1 MEFAGRATW
10 TKHYRDGVEL
20 PEIARD
26 ENYDFN
32 FQVWSVTMHSK
43 LSLQLYSKA
52 ILPHTVMN

>member
-1 MEFAGRATW
+1 MSHRLSYFLLYLNTEFLGRATW

-32 FQVWSVTMHSK
+32 FQV
-43 LSLQLYSKA
+43 
-52 ILPHTVMN
+52 